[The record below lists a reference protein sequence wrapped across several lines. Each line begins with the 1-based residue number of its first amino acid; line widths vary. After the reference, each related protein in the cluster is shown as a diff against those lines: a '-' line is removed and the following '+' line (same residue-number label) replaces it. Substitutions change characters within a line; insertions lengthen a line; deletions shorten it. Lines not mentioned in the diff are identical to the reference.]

1 MATSEALRID
11 DLGLADIDGGMV
23 LSTEAGWNQTADDWR
38 RFIVG
43 GRAIG
48 VRDGDGRLVASAA
61 ALPYDGP
68 FGFVGM
74 VLVTESW
81 RRRGIATRLVD
92 RCVEALQGE
101 RLVPVLDATAD
112 GAKVYA
118 RQGFLPQ
125 FTFDR
130 WQGTLAGSSS
140 AKDAV
145 ADPASLAGLDAAA
158 FGAARPALL
167 RDFVGRP
174 GTIVTMA
181 EAGDGFAMLRHGRRA
196 LQAGPVVA
204 ATESGALALL
214 RRLFATAGGA
224 LFIDVPS
231 IWAGIAR
238 WLADAGFTIQRSFTR
253 MALGRAEP
261 FGDPSRLFA
270 VAGPEFG

>member
-1 MATSEALRID
+1 MAGSD
-11 DLGLADIDGGMV
+11 DLEIAGLAVADIDGAML

-38 RFIVG
+38 HFMTQ
-43 GRAIG
+43 GRTFG
-48 VRDGDGRLVASAA
+48 VRDGDGRPVASAA
-61 ALPYDGP
+61 ALAYDGP

-74 VLVTESW
+74 VLVTQSW

-92 RCVEALQGE
+92 RCVETLQGE
-101 RLVPVLDATAD
+101 RRVPVLDATAD

-140 AKDAV
+140 GKGVA
-145 ADPASLAGLDAAA
+145 ADPARLAGLDAAA

-167 RDFVGRP
+167 GDFLARS
-174 GTIVTMA
+174 GTAVMVA

-214 RRLFATAGGA
+214 RRLFTTARGP

-231 IWAGIAR
+231 IWKRIAR